1 MPQTGPGGLPLGL
14 GLSEGLG
21 SALEGS
27 ETVLADQGRNLAV
40 MAAGRRLTE
49 LIGDSLPLKQALE
62 DATAP
67 AQAA

>member
-1 MPQTGPGGLPLGL
+1 MPLGL

-27 ETVLADQGRNLAV
+27 EAVLANQGRNLAAV
-40 MAAGRRLTE
+40 AASPRLTE
-49 LIGDSLPLKQALE
+49 LIGDSVPLKQALE